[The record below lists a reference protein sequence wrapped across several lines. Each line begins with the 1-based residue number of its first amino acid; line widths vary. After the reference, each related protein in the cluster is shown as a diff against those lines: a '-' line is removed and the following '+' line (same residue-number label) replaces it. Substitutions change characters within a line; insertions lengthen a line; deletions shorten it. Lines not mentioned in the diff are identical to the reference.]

1 MSDCN
6 NNTNNGSINNSRRN
20 LGGLYLDLDAAHLG
34 EQLMKAKWLNY
45 DCHRRNRGS
54 IEFFSQKI
62 SENHITTIFLLL
74 IYFIY
79 ILFHGL
85 NSLKIL

>member
-54 IEFFSQKI
+54 IDIFSQKVM
-62 SENHITTIFLLL
+62 NHNIPYHTFFGVSYFLYVSFFLD
-74 IYFIY
+74 
-79 ILFHGL
+79 
-85 NSLKIL
+85 